1 MRAARRDDLVEN
13 KRGEMEGAEGSVI
26 ASKQA
31 EPATAGGRGAKSS
44 LERNRGFGKEKEK
57 EKAINN

>member
-44 LERNRGFGKEKEK
+44 LEETEDLGRRRRKKRR
-57 EKAINN
+57 